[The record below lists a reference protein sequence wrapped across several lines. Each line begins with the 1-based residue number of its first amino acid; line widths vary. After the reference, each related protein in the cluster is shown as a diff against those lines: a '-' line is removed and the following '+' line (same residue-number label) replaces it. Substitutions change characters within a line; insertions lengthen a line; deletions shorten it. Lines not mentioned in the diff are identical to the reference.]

1 MNLWGEWR
9 KFAIDNIHR
18 FIFFEFPL
26 IMKIPVHQT
35 IPTNFIN
42 FIRKGEKGSNENK
55 PSLQHINHWISSLSD
70 LLPHSYLLPVP
81 TESGSPCYKII
92 VPVNCSIDN
101 NLSIV
106 KVTFSVWDII
116 EVLYTSETADVS

>member
-1 MNLWGEWR
+1 MNLRGEWR

-18 FIFFEFPL
+18 FIFFKFPL
-26 IMKIPVHQT
+26 IMKILVHQT

-42 FIRKGEKGSNENK
+42 FIRKGERGSNENK

-70 LLPHSYLLPVP
+70 LLPPSCLLPVP
-81 TESGSPCYKII
+81 AESGSPCYKII
-92 VPVNCSIDN
+92 VPVICSIDN

-106 KVTFSVWDII
+106 KVTFSVWDVI